1 MQLRYISF
9 FFLLFILHTGI
20 CKGKSMA
27 AFDNSR
33 AYKPTTQLLSKS
45 NFKSKFK
52 NSRELFTQSMTVD
65 AHVLLS
71 AAGTVSA
78 LDAKAYVAMQ
88 RWVFPTFVL
97 NKFYEQRHIGIVPGM
112 MAKILFPVHYFW

>member
-1 MQLRYISF
+1 
-9 FFLLFILHTGI
+9 
-20 CKGKSMA
+20 MA

-52 NSRELFTQSMTVD
+52 NSRELFTQTMTVD

-71 AAGTVSA
+71 AAGNVSA
-78 LDAKAYVAMQ
+78 LDAKAYVAIQ

-112 MAKILFPVHYFW
+112 MAKILFPVHYFR